1 MSIAQPAHHQDH
13 PLVIAL
19 TGDNVALGPP
29 HRGILPL
36 MAKWDNDVA
45 LSLLAGDPARPR
57 TPEASEAEYES
68 YSKGERGDWA
78 LFILYE
84 RATLRPIGIAE
95 LTGINLAH
103 RTADYGIRIGESDCW
118 GKGYGT
124 EATALMLDYA
134 FSALGLHNVMR
145 CSACMASTSGR
156 SAPISERA
164 SGSSGAAVKPTA
176 SAAASTT
183 KSSWTASRPT
193 STARWPRSWTC
204 PSAASEEPC
213 HGM

>member
-134 FSALGLHNVMR
+134 FSALGLHNVML
-145 CSACMASTSGR
+145 SVHGFN
-156 SAPISERA
+156 ERA
-164 SGSSGAAVKPTA
+164 IRAYQRAGFRVVGRRRQAHRIGGRVYDEIFMDCLAPDFHSPLAPVVDLP
-176 SAAASTT
+176 
-183 KSSWTASRPT
+183 
-193 STARWPRSWTC
+193 
-204 PSAASEEPC
+204 
-213 HGM
+213 